1 MILTANP
8 HFPSDKDNKIL
19 LMNTIQL
26 INGNF
31 SQTEAIELLTK
42 MVQVKVAF
50 HESKIDA
57 SLNEDDIKMREKRII
72 QLQNALKEAREALA
86 ENGDACSLKAEIMIQ

>member
-1 MILTANP
+1 MILTASP
-8 HFPSDKDNKIL
+8 HFHLDKDNKIMH
-19 LMNTIQL
+19 MNTIQL

-31 SQTEAIELLTK
+31 SQAEAIELLTK

-72 QLQNALKEAREALA
+72 QLQNDLKEARETMS
-86 ENGDACSLKAEIMIQ
+86 EKGETCSLKAEIMIQ